1 MNYRDLKMY
10 GLHACAT
17 CGAVVREEDQGL
29 HDDWHAVIENQEQR
43 LEDLLIA
50 VVD

>member
-1 MNYRDLKMY
+1 MY
-10 GLHACAT
+10 GTCKPGT
-17 CGAVVREEDQGL
+17 DDYFWTCSDCGAVVIDRER
-29 HDDWHAVIENQEQR
+29 HDRWHAVIESQERR